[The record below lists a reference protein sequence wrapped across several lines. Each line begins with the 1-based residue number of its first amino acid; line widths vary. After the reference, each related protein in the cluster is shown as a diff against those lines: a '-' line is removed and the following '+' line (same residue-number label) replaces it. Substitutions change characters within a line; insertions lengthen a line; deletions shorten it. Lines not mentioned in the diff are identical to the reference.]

1 MIIRITNGPVER
13 FVDEN
18 ELARWISAGY
28 SPVDP
33 RPASSPKIEAEEVSE
48 SSMPEPEPVET
59 KNEETNTRST
69 VIPDNLE
76 SKKVKELREIA
87 EKVGVQG
94 YQNMD
99 KTTLIAVIQNH

>member
-1 MIIRITNGPVER
+1 
-13 FVDEN
+13 
-18 ELARWISAGY
+18 
-28 SPVDP
+28 
-33 RPASSPKIEAEEVSE
+33 
-48 SSMPEPEPVET
+48 MPEPEPVET
-59 KNEETNTRST
+59 KNEEANTRST

-99 KTTLIAVIQNH
+99 KATLIAVIQAH